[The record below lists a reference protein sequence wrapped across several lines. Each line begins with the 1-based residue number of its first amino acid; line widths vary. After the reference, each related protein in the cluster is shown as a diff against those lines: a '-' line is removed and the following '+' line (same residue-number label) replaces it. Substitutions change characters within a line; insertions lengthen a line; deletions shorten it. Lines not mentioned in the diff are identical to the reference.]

1 MPSAE
6 QIASGALSADA
17 DGAAVEGFR
26 HAMSKYPATVNVIT
40 TGSGEARRGF
50 TATAVFSATMDP
62 PAIGICVNK
71 SVDAHDALTPDA
83 SFCVNVLAVEQQ
95 GIANRFAARDGSK
108 GASRFEH
115 DTWDTLVT
123 GSPCLR
129 GALANVDCK
138 ASQFI
143 DIGTHT
149 LILGDVV
156 GVRSDSVQN
165 PLLYFDRGFRQ
176 LATESLEKGE

>member
-6 QIASGALSADA
+6 KIAPDATSVSADV
-17 DGAAVEGFR
+17 AAAEGFR

-40 TGSGEARRGF
+40 TGSGDARRGF

-71 SVDAHDALTPDA
+71 SVDAHDALKPDA

-108 GASRFEH
+108 GASRFAH
-115 DTWDTLVT
+115 DTWDTLAT

-129 GALANVDCK
+129 GALANVDCEV
-138 ASQFI
+138 SQFI

-156 GVRSDSVQN
+156 GVRSESVQN

-176 LATESLEKGE
+176 LATDSL